1 MIERMKNKEKDKTQR
16 KGFSAKDV
24 IILVLCLLVFLIL
37 VFLLKQAGNNQ
48 KTQQEQL
55 NQLQEEIQQ
64 TGESGTTVSK
74 KNVNYVVCNEVNQ
87 EGWIELYNAGKQES
101 HIEGASVYVNGKLVK
116 TYQDKLD
123 IPSKELIVL
132 ELGVKLGQE
141 ENNVISLVNGANEKL
156 FTITV
161 PRLHNQESYG
171 RIGAGN
177 VQMGYQTPTRGE
189 KNVQEALRT
198 EEKLTFSVPGGFYT
212 DTIMLTLT
220 DRNGVD
226 IYYTLDGSTP
236 TTASEKYTE
245 PIKITNRSGS
255 NYTYAGIVNNGYKP
269 SSIEMGTV
277 VRAIAVDAKGN
288 ILEEKTESYFIGIA
302 NNSDLADL
310 AVISLSTDADNLFD
324 YFEGIYVQ
332 GHNYEDAL
340 ISGQEGLFQANYQM
354 DWKKPAYIEFFDG
367 NKGKSYGGK
376 IELSILRDY
385 SMEAPQKSFYVT
397 GDGNGAWAG
406 SELNS
411 YLNEVSNV
419 LEIQTNRR
427 DNDSKAREYLAN
439 DLLKDTQAG
448 TQELMPCVLFING
461 EYWGGYML
469 RKPLD
474 RLYFEEKYDIPQ
486 DNKVILAKDGVI
498 DNYDYLD
505 EYDKLIQFLTS
516 NDMSLESNYEQL
528 QDMMDVQSYLDYL
541 CANMYIANVDYGTD
555 EAYAWKTSQ
564 TGTGKYEDGRW
575 RWIIGKT
582 NCSMNALMAEG
593 RATATINSFLM
604 PMVREDQILRSLI
617 HNDAFCAQLQKTMQ
631 HMAEDIFTEEKVMT
645 ELENISARI
654 GKMATSSY
662 ERFYAYPSTGFY
674 QGQTERIQTFFQ
686 NRAEYI
692 LYYVNQINDIETRW
706 NAIETPVQA
715 EETAVTGQVQ
725 TPQEDAAVREE
736 PQEMADAGMVV
747 SME

>member
-1 MIERMKNKEKDKTQR
+1 MVWRMKKKERDK
-16 KGFSAKDV
+16 KGFSVKDM
-24 IILVLCLLVFLIL
+24 IMIVLCVLIL
-37 VFLLKQAGNNQ
+37 IVLVILLKRSGNNQ
-48 KTQQEQL
+48 KAEQEQL
-55 NQLQEEIQQ
+55 NQMQEELQQ
-64 TGESGTTVSK
+64 SGETGTAAVK
-74 KNVNYVVCNEVNQ
+74 KSVNYVVCNEVNQ

-101 HIEGASVYVNGKLVK
+101 HIEGAAIYVNGELAT
-116 TYQDKLD
+116 TYQEELS
-123 IPSKELIVL
+123 IPAKGMTVL
-132 ELGVKLGQE
+132 ETGVKLGQE
-141 ENNVISLVNGANEKL
+141 ENNVISLVNGEGNKL
-156 FTITV
+156 FTIAV
-161 PRLHNQESYG
+161 PRLKNQESYG
-171 RIGAGN
+171 RIGTGN
-177 VQMGYQTPTRGE
+177 DEMGWQTPTKGE
-189 KNVQEALRT
+189 DNAQEALRT
-198 EEKLTFSVPGGFYT
+198 KDSLTFSIPGGFYA
-212 DTIMLTLT
+212 DTILLTLT
-220 DRNGVD
+220 GKEGLD

-245 PIKITNRSGS
+245 PVRIVNRSGS

-302 NNSDLADL
+302 NNSDLVDL
-310 AVISLSTDADNLFD
+310 PVISLSTDADNLFD

-332 GHNYEDAL
+332 GHNYENAL

-354 DWKKPAYIEFFDG
+354 DWKREAHIEFFDG
-367 NKGKSYGGK
+367 NKGKSYDGD

-385 SMEAPQKSFYVT
+385 SMESPQKSFYAT

-406 SELNS
+406 SELGS
-411 YLNEVSNV
+411 YLNEVSNT

-448 TQELMPCVLFING
+448 TQELTPCILFING

-505 EYDKLIQFLTS
+505 EYDKLIQFLAS
-516 NDMSLESNYEQL
+516 NDMSTESSYEQVQEL
-528 QDMMDVQSYLDYL
+528 MDVQSYLDYL
-541 CANMYIANVDYGTD
+541 CANMYIANVDYGID

-564 TGTGKYEDGRW
+564 IGTGKYEDGRW

-582 NCSMNALMAEG
+582 NCSMNALMADG
-593 RATATINSFLM
+593 RATDTIDSFLM
-604 PMVREDQILRSLI
+604 PQVREDRILRSLI
-617 HNDAFCAQLQKTMQ
+617 RNGTFRVQLQETMQ
-631 HMAEDIFTEEKVMT
+631 HMAEDIFPEEKVKA
-645 ELENISARI
+645 ELESISARI
-654 GKMATSSY
+654 GKMAASSY
-662 ERFYAYPSTGFY
+662 GRFFAYPNTGFY
-674 QGQTERIQTFFQ
+674 QGQTERILTFFQ

-692 LYYVNQINDIETRW
+692 LYYVNHLDDIESRW
-706 NAIETPVQA
+706 NEVESPVQ
-715 EETAVTGQVQ
+715 EEDTDGTEPVQ
-725 TPQEDAAVREE
+725 TPEAEEAAGGEQQENAE
-736 PQEMADAGMVV
+736 AG